1 MPLIKR
7 DAAPSPASAG
17 EPDLAG
23 LTAALTNSDAD
34 TRWAAARA
42 LGGRAQAVPALAAA
56 LATEGVPQVREAIM
70 TALIR
75 VGDEASVMA
84 LMPYL
89 RSPDAARR
97 GAAIEA
103 LQALPQATAPFMAA
117 LLADGDSD
125 VRILAMEIVRGIP
138 GPEAVRLLCG
148 VLEHEQHANVCA
160 AAIDVLAEVG
170 TRDALPALEACAIRF
185 AGTPFLP
192 FAVSIAVARIAD
204 AEG

>member
-1 MPLIKR
+1 
-7 DAAPSPASAG
+7 
-17 EPDLAG
+17 
-23 LTAALTNSDAD
+23 
-34 TRWAAARA
+34 
-42 LGGRAQAVPALAAA
+42 
-56 LATEGVPQVREAIM
+56 M

-75 VGDEASVMA
+75 VGNEASVMA

-89 RSPDAARR
+89 RSPDAGRR